1 MGRRTTIAEA
11 ALAVL
16 AQHGPLE
23 LEELARLVAEQGV
36 TRAKRPAVSVR
47 QAIAREPRVA
57 LLPDDRWVSVPATLD
72 GAVFTH
78 RLDAE
83 EVATESLAVDPDLA
97 PLNPLTIRGLPLAPG
112 GNLQQC
118 PEGHLHGPPG
128 WLGSLKAGE
137 LVALR
142 MRGGAAEVGPAG
154 AVEEMPDLG
163 VRRLVSVV
171 ERALATTGDTEFDR
185 LAPALPLAQVLLQA
199 MVEAPGLRHH
209 AAAPLGELLAGA
221 GLETHRWLVG
231 RAGTDWQEW
240 DEILGLDDEEDDADQ
255 GDEDEEDMFA
265 QVAELFGVDE
275 QAVEGAAMVTAAIE
289 LCGESPEALQEV
301 SRHPGMTQKL
311 AQVLDV
317 PGVAELVQVF
327 GRGQPAAEAFL
338 GAVADAAG
346 GRLAAPPTW
355 LLARAA
361 EQRGDP
367 LAAEALDLRAV
378 EIDPDFVPAVLDA
391 ARAAEDRGD
400 ARTARERLLRVGIE
414 RDAPQLRRVE
424 HYARLRPAGAVARN
438 APCPCGSGRKY
449 KLCCLRRA
457 VLPLRDR
464 AVWLLERATHW
475 ATLPAQLPGVADLL
489 AEDDDE
495 PTSVLVEDVALFD
508 RGLLE
513 RYLELRGALLQPDEV
528 ELARRWLDTAAGMWE
543 VQQVSAGNRVR
554 LRNLVSGEV
563 ADVTRRSPEAPL
575 GRLDLLYAR
584 VGPDGSEGGD
594 GRMLLGGTVKLHRA
608 LRPQLQQ
615 LLERR
620 PTGEQVLDWLREAAQ
635 PRLPTMVNFEGEP
648 ILLSTARYRVPDPAV
663 AVQRLRERLVEESE
677 GEFLET
683 VEADGRPIHRGRVRL
698 DGDVLEIET
707 NSAERLRRLE
717 RLVSTAVQ
725 GVRLLSREHRT
736 PEEAMADQPIAD
748 PAPSPD
754 LPPEA
759 IAGALEA
766 FMAEQEERWVE
777 ERLPALGGLTPRQ
790 AVADRARRPA
800 LEALLDDFDWI
811 EAQAG
816 PQDRGRG
823 MDPARL
829 RELLGLPGG
838 RR

>member
-1 MGRRTTIAEA
+1 M
-11 ALAVL
+11 
-16 AQHGPLE
+16 
-23 LEELARLVAEQGV
+23 
-36 TRAKRPAVSVR
+36 
-47 QAIAREPRVA
+47 
-57 LLPDDRWVSVPATLD
+57 
-72 GAVFTH
+72 
-78 RLDAE
+78 
-83 EVATESLAVDPDLA
+83 
-97 PLNPLTIRGLPLAPG
+97 
-112 GNLQQC
+112 
-118 PEGHLHGPPG
+118 
-128 WLGSLKAGE
+128 KAGE
-137 LVALR
+137 LAALSVR
-142 MRGGAAEVGPAG
+142 DGTVEVEPVEGVE
-154 AVEEMPDLG
+154 AVQDLG
-163 VRRLVSVV
+163 VRRLVAVV
-171 ERALATTGDTEFDR
+171 ERELTEVDATGHDR
-185 LAPALPLAQVLLQA
+185 LAPALPLTQVVLQA
-199 MVEAPGLRHH
+199 MVEAPGLQRRPT
-209 AAAPLGELLAGA
+209 APLGELLTGA

-231 RAGTDWQEW
+231 RAGTDWGEW
-240 DEILGLDDEEDDADQ
+240 DEILGLDDEDDDADLD
-255 GDEDEEDMFA
+255 GEDEAGMLA

-275 QAVEGAAMVTAAIE
+275 RAVEGAAMVTAVIE
-289 LCGESPEALQEV
+289 FCGQSPEALQEAR
-301 SRHPGMTQKL
+301 SSPGLPQGL
-311 AQVLDV
+311 AQALEV
-317 PGVAELVQVF
+317 PGVAALVQVF
-327 GRGQPAAEAFL
+327 SLGQPAAEGL
-338 GAVADAAG
+338 LSAVADAAG
-346 GRLAAPPTW
+346 GSLQAPPTW

-378 EIDPDFVPAVLDA
+378 EIDPDFVPALLDA

-400 ARTARERLLRVGIE
+400 ARTAQERLLRAGIE

-424 HYARLRPAGAVARN
+424 QYARLRPAAAVGRN

-449 KLCCLRRA
+449 KQCCLQLA
-457 VLPLRDR
+457 ALPLRDR

-475 ATLPAQLPGVADLL
+475 TTLPAQYLRVGGLL
-489 AEDDDE
+489 AEDDE
-495 PTSVLVEDVALFD
+495 VIRVLAEDVALFD

-528 ELARRWLDTAAGMWE
+528 ELARRWLDTEPGLWE
-543 VQQVSAGNRVR
+543 VGQVSAGNRVR
-554 LRNLVSGEV
+554 LRSLMTGEV
-563 ADVTRRSPEAPL
+563 AEVTRRSPEAPL

-584 VGPDGSEGGD
+584 VGPDGSEREG

-683 VEADGRPIHRGRVRL
+683 VEVDGRPIHRGRVRL

-707 NSAERLRRLE
+707 NSAKRLRRLE
-717 RLVSTAVQ
+717 RLVRTAVQ
-725 GVRLLSREHRT
+725 GVRLLSREQRT
-736 PEEAMADQPIAD
+736 PEEAMANEPISD
-748 PAPSPD
+748 PAASLD
-754 LPPEA
+754 APPEE
-759 IAGALEA
+759 IAGVLEA
-766 FMAEQEERWVE
+766 VMAEHEERWVD

-790 AVADRARRPA
+790 TVADPVRRPA

-816 PQDRGRG
+816 PHDRGRG

>member
-1 MGRRTTIAEA
+1 VGRRTTIAEA

-16 AQHGPLE
+16 ARHGPLE
-23 LEELARLVAEQGV
+23 LDELARLVAEQGA

-47 QAIAREPRVA
+47 QAIEREPRLA
-57 LLPDDRWVSVPATLD
+57 TLLDGRWVSVPATLE
-72 GAVFTH
+72 GAVLTH
-78 RLDAE
+78 RLDE
-83 EVATESLAVDPDLA
+83 KEVATESLAVDPDLA
-97 PLNPLTIRGLPLAPG
+97 PLDPLGIRGLPLASG
-112 GNLQQC
+112 GNLETC

-137 LVALR
+137 LVAFR
-142 MRGGAAEVGPAG
+142 VREGTVEVGLAE
-154 AVEEMPDLG
+154 AVDAVQDLG
-163 VRRLVSVV
+163 ARRLVAVV
-171 ERALATTGDTEFDR
+171 ERELTETGATGHDR
-185 LAPALPLAQVLLQA
+185 LAPALPLTQLVLQA
-199 MVEAPGLRHH
+199 MVEAPGVQRRPT
-209 AAAPLGELLAGA
+209 APLAELLTGA

-240 DEILGLDDEEDDADQ
+240 DEVLGLDDEDDDADQ
-255 GDEDEEDMFA
+255 GDEGEADMFA
-265 QVAELFGVDE
+265 RVAELFGMDE
-275 QAVEGAAMVTAAIE
+275 QAVEGAAMVTGVIE
-289 LCGESPEALQEV
+289 LCGRSPEALREV
-301 SRHPGMTQKL
+301 SGYPGLTRRL

-317 PGVAELVQVF
+317 PGVAELIQVF
-327 GRGQPAAEAFL
+327 GLGQPAAEGFL

-346 GRLAAPPTW
+346 GGLEAPPTW
-355 LLARAA
+355 LLARVA

-367 LAAEALDLRAV
+367 LAAEALDLRAA
-378 EIDPDFVPAVLDA
+378 EIDPDFVPALLDA

-400 ARTARERLLRVGIE
+400 ARTARERLLRAGIE
-414 RDAPQLRRVE
+414 RDSPQLLRVE
-424 HYARLRPAGAVARN
+424 HYARLRPAAAVGRN

-449 KLCCLRRA
+449 KQCCLQRA
-457 VLPLRDR
+457 ALPLRDR

-475 ATLPAQLPGVADLL
+475 TTLPAQHLRLAGLL

-495 PTSVLVEDVALFD
+495 LIGMLVEDVALFD

-513 RYLELRGALLQPDEV
+513 RYLELRGALLEPDEV
-528 ELARRWLDTAAGMWE
+528 ELARRWLDTEPGLWE
-543 VQQVSAGNRVR
+543 VGQVSAGNRVR
-554 LRNLVSGEV
+554 LRNLMTGEV
-563 ADVTRRSPEAPL
+563 AEVTRRSPETPL

-615 LLERR
+615 LLERA
-620 PTGEQVLDWLREAAQ
+620 PTGEQVLDWFREAAQ
-635 PRLPTMVNFEGEP
+635 PGLPAMVNFEGEP
-648 ILLSTARYRVPDPAV
+648 ILLSIARFRVPDPAV
-663 AVQRLRERLVEESE
+663 AVERLRERLVEESE

-683 VEADGRPIHRGRVRL
+683 VEVDGRPIHRGRVRL

-717 RLVSTAVQ
+717 RLVGTAVQ
-725 GVRLLSREHRT
+725 GVRLLSREQRT
-736 PEEAMADQPIAD
+736 PEEAMANGHIPD

-754 LPPEA
+754 LPPEE
-759 IAGALEA
+759 IAGVLEA
-766 FMAEQEERWVE
+766 VMAEHEERWVD

-816 PQDRGRG
+816 PHDRGRG
-823 MDPARL
+823 MDPTRL